1 MVMNIERNKGI
12 KRNDTPTPIGIVD
25 FITELISPLGQSLKK
40 VLDPACGKLNDEGKG
55 ILTSKLSCDV
65 IQYDIIF
72 DKNFFDETEKID
84 ADLVIVNP
92 PFNRIDCGGKGRKLL
107 PEVFMDKILEL
118 CGKDIP
124 IILITPMG
132 FRLNCGKKSKRR
144 KKLMND
150 YPDITSI
157 ISLPLDV
164 FEGVKFH
171 TEILCFNLPHL
182 KPHYIYPSA

>member
-1 MVMNIERNKGI
+1 MVMNSVKNKGI
-12 KRNDTPTPIGIVD
+12 KRNDTPTPQSVVD
-25 FITELISPLGQSLKK
+25 FITELIRDLGYKR
-40 VLDPACGKLNDEGKG
+40 VLDPACGKVDNQQRG
-55 ILTSKLSCDV
+55 ILTSKLQGIEV
-65 IQYDIIF
+65 IQYDIIY
-72 DKNFFDETEKID
+72 DTNFLDETEKID

-92 PFNRIDCGGKGRKLL
+92 PFNRTDYCGKGRMLL
-107 PEVFMDKILEL
+107 PEQFMDKIIKL

-132 FRLNCGKKSKRR
+132 FRLNCGKTSKRR

-157 ISLPLDV
+157 ISLPVDV

-171 TEILCFNLPHL
+171 TEILCFNIPQL
-182 KPHYIYPSA
+182 KPHYVYPY